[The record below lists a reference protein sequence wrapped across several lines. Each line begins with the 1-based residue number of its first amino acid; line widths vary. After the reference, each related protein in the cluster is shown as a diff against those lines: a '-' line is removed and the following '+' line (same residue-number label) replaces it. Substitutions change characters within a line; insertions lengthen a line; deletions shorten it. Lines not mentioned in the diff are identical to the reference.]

1 MNTNLRGI
9 AYLCL
14 LIVGMAASFQA
25 RAEYRYTLVD
35 YPGAV
40 STQFWGINNAGLIVG
55 QASLVDPVAGPY
67 FDFTYDPGK
76 GVFTLIP
83 DVPGN
88 AGTGAIGLNEKGTLV
103 GSTSPDGVASSAF
116 ILDKKGEHT
125 VFNQPGWDYTNARA
139 IGSSGKVTGYSS
151 TADFSEFTG
160 FIYDPNDGSFTEID
174 FPNSTIVIPQG
185 INGRGD
191 VVGSVGFRPGGAPD
205 GNPPGTYAFLR
216 DKSGSIALFRIN
228 ATLTRA
234 RGISDAGKITGQV
247 FDPSTGA
254 FLGFVG
260 KLDLQPGLPGVQFLT
275 APPVELL
282 VVPGVLSTIV
292 QGINNAGTIVG
303 STDDGAGFSRGFIA
317 TPLPSGKK

>member
-1 MNTNLRGI
+1 MNTKLRGT
-9 AYLCL
+9 AFSCL
-14 LIVGMAASFQA
+14 LFVGMVASFQA
-25 RAEYRYTLVD
+25 RAEYNYTVVD

-40 STQFWGINNAGLIVG
+40 TTQFWGINNAGLIVG
-55 QASLVDPVAGPY
+55 QASLVDPVDGPY
-67 FDFTYDPGK
+67 FDFAYDPRK
-76 GVFTLIP
+76 GVFTPIP

-88 AGTGAIGLNEKGTLV
+88 VNTAVIGLNEKGTLV
-103 GSTSPDGVASSAF
+103 GTTSPDGVSASF
-116 ILDKKGEHT
+116 FTLDKKGEHT
-125 VFNQPGWDYTNARA
+125 VFSQPGWAISNARA

-151 TADFSEFTG
+151 TADFSDFTG
-160 FIYDPNDGSFTEID
+160 FIFDPKDGSFTEID

-247 FDPSTGA
+247 LDPGTGA
-254 FLGFVG
+254 ILGFVG
-260 KLDLQPGLPGVQFLT
+260 KLDLTPGLPGVQYLT

-282 VVPGVLSTIV
+282 VVPGMVNTIP
-292 QGINNAGTIVG
+292 QGINNAGTIIG
-303 STDDGAGFSRGFIA
+303 STDDGTGISHGFIA
-317 TPLPSGKK
+317 TPLP

>member
-1 MNTNLRGI
+1 M
-9 AYLCL
+9 
-14 LIVGMAASFQA
+14 VASFQA
-25 RAEYRYTLVD
+25 RAEYKFTLVD

-40 STQFWGINNAGLIVG
+40 TTLFWGINNAGLIVG
-55 QASLVDPVAGPY
+55 QASLVDPVDGPY

-76 GVFTLIP
+76 GVFTPIP

-88 AGTGAIGLNEKGTLV
+88 ADTAAIGLNENGTVV
-103 GSTSPDGVASSAF
+103 GTTSPDGVAASAF

-151 TADFSEFTG
+151 TADFSEFAG
-160 FIYDPNDGSFTEID
+160 FIYDPKDGSFIDID

-191 VVGSVGFRPGGAPD
+191 VVGSVSFRPGGAPD
-205 GNPPGTYAFLR
+205 GIVPRTYAFLR
-216 DKSGSIALFRIN
+216 DKSGNIALFRIN

-234 RGISDAGKITGQV
+234 RGISDAGTITGQV
-247 FDPSTGA
+247 LDPATGA
-254 FLGFVG
+254 IRGFVG
-260 KLDLQPGLPGVQFLT
+260 KLDLTAGVPGVQYLT

-282 VVPGVLSTIV
+282 AAPGVFSTIP
-292 QGINNAGTIVG
+292 QGINNAGAIVG
-303 STDDGAGFSRGFIA
+303 STDDGAGFSHGFIA

>member
-1 MNTNLRGI
+1 M
-9 AYLCL
+9 
-14 LIVGMAASFQA
+14 VASFQA
-25 RAEYRYTLVD
+25 RAEYKYTLVD

-40 STQFWGINNAGLIVG
+40 TTQFWGINDAGLIVG
-55 QASLVDPVAGPY
+55 QASLVDPFNGPY

-88 AGTGAIGLNEKGTLV
+88 ADTGAIGLNARGTLV
-103 GSTSPDGVASSAF
+103 GTTSPDGVAASAF

-125 VFNQPGWDYTNARA
+125 VFNQPGWDDTRARA
-139 IGSSGKVTGYSS
+139 IGSTGKVTGYST
-151 TADFSEFTG
+151 TADFSDFTG
-160 FIYDPNDGSFTEID
+160 FIYEPKDGSFIDID
-174 FPNSTIVIPQG
+174 FPNSTTIIPQG

-191 VVGSVGFRPGGAPD
+191 VVGSVGFRPGGAPG

-216 DKSGSIALFRIN
+216 DKTGSIALFRIN

-234 RGISDAGKITGQV
+234 RGINDAGTITGHV
-247 FDPSTGA
+247 VDLSTGA
-254 FLGFVG
+254 TQGFVG

-282 VVPGVLSTIV
+282 AAPGVFSTV
-292 QGINNAGTIVG
+292 PQAINSAGTIVG
-303 STDDGAGFSRGFIA
+303 ATDDGTGISHGFIA
-317 TPLPSGKK
+317 TPLP